1 MLRILKKIFKP
12 EIIKAPVVTINGDE
26 VKTFDTVEEATKE
39 MENSSNKI
47 NDKTGSEKQ
56 YGNVDNNANK

>member
-26 VKTFDTVEEATKE
+26 VKTFDTVEEADKE
-39 MENSSNKI
+39 MKKNKSDNENENRK
-47 NDKTGSEKQ
+47 
-56 YGNVDNNANK
+56 

>member
-26 VKTFDTVEEATKE
+26 VKTYDSVEEVAEE
-39 MENSSNKI
+39 MENGANTEI
-47 NDKTGSEKQ
+47 
-56 YGNVDNNANK
+56 DNSGTKRNE